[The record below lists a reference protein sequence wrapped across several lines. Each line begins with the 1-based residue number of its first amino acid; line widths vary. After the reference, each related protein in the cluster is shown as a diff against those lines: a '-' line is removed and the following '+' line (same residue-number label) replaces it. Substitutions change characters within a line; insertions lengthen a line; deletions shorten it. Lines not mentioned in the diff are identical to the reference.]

1 MSGITDSLRIAV
13 GSLQLAQ
20 DALATTSNNV
30 ANAHT
35 EGYTRKRV
43 EQEARVVGGRGAGVR
58 EVGISREV
66 DSFLEHQLRL
76 QQGKLG
82 RSETVHAY
90 AADVQGLV
98 FGDPSDEATGLASS
112 VDALAHKL
120 EAAAARPEDGARRA
134 ALVWAAQDTFDRLA
148 GAADQVQTLRRDA
161 DRRIAALV
169 DEVNTAL
176 RSIDDLN
183 RDVVRSPQ
191 DATLLDQRDR
201 LVSELSRKLDV
212 DTYTHDDGRIAIFA
226 RSGQALLEY
235 EPRFLDHA
243 PASTIGRDATM
254 NAIEIFTRDQLD
266 PATGQ
271 PAAGESGDELVG
283 RGVRADAADPADEI
297 RPTVTGGELGGLL
310 QVRDGDLPE
319 LDDQLQQLGR
329 LLRHG
334 LNAAHNG
341 ANDPTALPASLESG
355 RGVAA
360 LTPTEAPTGTA
371 YITAFE
377 TADPSNTVTAAIDLA
392 AVRDY
397 AANTL
402 APTPADWRDHF
413 VDALAH
419 EVDTNGGG
427 NITASIV
434 GDTFVIDAASSDWG
448 LAVAEGTSAIPQA
461 DGAGNALEFGLSHFL
476 GLNDVVETRAGGA
489 TDLAVDAGIAG
500 DPQRLASAKLD
511 VVDDGA
517 GGWTATLGGV
527 GDSRGLQ
534 DLAGALE
541 RPMAVA
547 GRGGLPD
554 ATVGVRDYLGDVT
567 SIRAMHAANAERT
580 AQRDGVIAE
589 ELAFQKAGISGVN
602 LDEEMAHL
610 LELQQAYAT
619 SARLLTTADE
629 MLQELLN
636 VKR

>member
-1 MSGITDSLRIAV
+1 MSGITDSMRIAV

-43 EQEARVVGGRGAGVR
+43 EQEARVVGGRGGGVR

-66 DSFLEHQLRL
+66 DQFLEHQLRL

-112 VDALAHKL
+112 VDALARKL

-134 ALVWAAQDTFDRLA
+134 ALVWAAQDTFEQLG
-148 GAADQVQTLRRDA
+148 GAAEQVQTLRRDA
-161 DRRIAALV
+161 DRRIASLV

-176 RSIDDLN
+176 QSIHDLN
-183 RDVVRSPQ
+183 RDIVRSPQ
-191 DATLLDQRDR
+191 DAALLDQRDR

-235 EPRFLDHA
+235 EPRVLDHA
-243 PASTIGRDATM
+243 PASTMGRDATM

-266 PATGQ
+266 PATGE
-271 PAAGESGDELVG
+271 PASGESGDALVG
-283 RGVRADAADPADEI
+283 RGVRADAADAADEI

-310 QVRDGDLPE
+310 EVRDRYLPE
-319 LDDQLQQLGR
+319 LDDQLQQFGTV
-329 LLRHG
+329 LRHQ
-334 LNAAHNG
+334 LDAAHNG
-341 ANDPTALPASLESG
+341 ANSANPTSQLTSTRDRADLTAQAVSGAS
-355 RGVAA
+355 GVA
-360 LTPTEAPTGTA
+360 
-371 YITAFE
+371 YIQLE
-377 TADPSNTVTAAIDLA
+377 DGGGNRQIAAIDLTGAGTLADIEA
-392 AVRDY
+392 AVD
-397 AANTL
+397 AA
-402 APTPADWRDHF
+402 PG
-413 VDALAH
+413 VS
-419 EVDTNGGG
+419 
-427 NITASIV
+427 ASLGPQP
-434 GDTFVIDAASSDWG
+434 GDSFVIQADVGLSVVGMADG
-448 LAVAEGTSAIPQA
+448 LADGSNQA
-461 DGAGNALEFGLSHFL
+461 TITQPDGAGHTLSYGLSHFF
-476 GLNDVVETRAGGA
+476 GFNNFTTAAGGDA
-489 TDLAVDAGIAG
+489 TRLSVRTDLAA
-500 DPQRLASAKLD
+500 DPQQIASAKLD
-511 VVDDGA
+511 VQPGPPPS
-517 GGWTATLGGV
+517 ATLGGV

-554 ATVGVRDYLGDVT
+554 ATVSVRDYLGDVI
-567 SIRAMHAANAERT
+567 SIQAMHAENAERAAT
-580 AQRDGVIAE
+580 RDGVIAE
-589 ELAFQKAGISGVN
+589 ELDFQKAGISGVN